1 MSDGRCSHSDQ
12 RVEIR
17 YTDTLDSALFYWDIF
32 DNLNPSLSVFL
43 KQESYLLLMQSSS
56 GQIYSILT
64 FKDFS
69 KTFF

>member
-43 KQESYLLLMQSSS
+43 KQESYL
-56 GQIYSILT
+56 
-64 FKDFS
+64 
-69 KTFF
+69 